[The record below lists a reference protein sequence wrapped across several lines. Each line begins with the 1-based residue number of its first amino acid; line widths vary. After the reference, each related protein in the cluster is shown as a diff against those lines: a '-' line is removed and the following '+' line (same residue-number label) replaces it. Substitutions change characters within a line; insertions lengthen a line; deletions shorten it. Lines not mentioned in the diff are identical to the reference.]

1 MRTTQW
7 GPVNGVAGI
16 ANSRTL
22 GVDLMG
28 QSPAEMTFLVRA
40 IVDACERRA
49 VPLSLIRIDRDFGAA
64 TAKAMGPDPSLY
76 EGVKIE
82 LEADLRPRMELYRFP
97 ADGG

>member
-1 MRTTQW
+1 
-7 GPVNGVAGI
+7 
-16 ANSRTL
+16 
-22 GVDLMG
+22 MG

-64 TAKAMGPDPSLY
+64 TAKDLGPEPSLY

-82 LEADLRPRMELYRFP
+82 LKADLGPRMELYRFP